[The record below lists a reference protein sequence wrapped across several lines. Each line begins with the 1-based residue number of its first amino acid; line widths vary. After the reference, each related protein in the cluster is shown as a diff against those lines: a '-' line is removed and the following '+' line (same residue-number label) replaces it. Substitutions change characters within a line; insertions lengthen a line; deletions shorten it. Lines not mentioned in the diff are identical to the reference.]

1 MAVSAEARALVR
13 AAFGGRC
20 GYCGVSE
27 TSVGGELEIDHF
39 HPQAAGGSD
48 DIENLVYACT
58 ACNRF
63 KGDYA
68 PLPDAPD
75 SLRLLRPQRDDLGA
89 HIEETVHGKLLGL
102 TPRGWF
108 HIRRLHLNRPQ
119 LVELRH
125 LNHAL
130 QIQKDDLF
138 RAREAEARLQRD
150 NDALQSEIGRLRAAV
165 AGLLRG
171 GER

>member
-1 MAVSAEARALVR
+1 MAVSAETRTAVR

-20 GYCGVSE
+20 GYCNVSE
-27 TSVGGELEIDHF
+27 TSVGGALEIDHF
-39 HPQAAGGSD
+39 HPLAAGGSD
-48 DIENLVYACT
+48 ELENLIYACT

-68 PLPDAPD
+68 PPYDAPE
-75 SLRLLRPQRDDLGA
+75 SLRLLRPQRDDMGA
-89 HIEETVHGKLLGL
+89 HIAETAHGRLLGI

-108 HIRRLHLNRPQ
+108 HIQRLHLNRAQ

-125 LNHAL
+125 LHRLMQAQNDEL
-130 QIQKDDLF
+130 TQ
-138 RAREAEARLQRD
+138 AREAEARLRRE
-150 NDALQSEIGRLRAAV
+150 NSALQGEITRLRTAIV
-165 AGLLRG
+165 ELLRR

>member
-1 MAVSAEARALVR
+1 MDGVVT
-13 AAFGGRC
+13 AAFPKRRW
-20 GYCGVSE
+20 
-27 TSVGGELEIDHF
+27 GGELEIDHF
-39 HPQAAGGSD
+39 YPLAAGGSD

-68 PLPDAPD
+68 PAHGAPD

-89 HIEETVHGKLLGL
+89 HVEETVHGRLIGL

-108 HIRRLHLNRPQ
+108 HIQRLHLNRPL
-119 LVELRH
+119 LVERRQLHRV
-125 LNHAL
+125 L
-130 QIQKDDLF
+130 QQQKADLS
-138 RAREAEARLQRD
+138 RSREAESRLRRE
-150 NDALQSEIGRLRAAV
+150 NDALQGEIARLRAVVV
-165 AGLLRG
+165 ALLGG

>member
-1 MAVSAEARALVR
+1 MTVSTEARATVR

-48 DIENLVYACT
+48 AIENLVYACT
-58 ACNRF
+58 ARNRF
-63 KGDYA
+63 KGDYGPA
-68 PLPDAPD
+68 HDAPD
-75 SLRLLRPQRDDLGA
+75 SLRLLHPQRDDLGA
-89 HIEETVHGKLLGL
+89 HIEETVHGRLIGF

-108 HIRRLHLNRPQ
+108 YIQRLHLNRPQ
-119 LVELRH
+119 LVEMRH
-125 LNHAL
+125 LHLVL
-130 QIQKDDLF
+130 QAQKADLL
-138 RAREAEARLQRD
+138 RAREAEARLRRE
-150 NDALQSEIGRLRAAV
+150 NEVLQGEIARLRTAV
-165 AGLLRG
+165 DALLRG

>member
-1 MAVSAEARALVR
+1 MAISAEARATVR
-13 AAFGGRC
+13 TAFGGRC

-48 DIENLVYACT
+48 DIENLVYSCT

-68 PLPDAPD
+68 PTTDTPD
-75 SLRLLRPQRDDLGA
+75 SLRLLHPRRDDLTA
-89 HIEETVHGKLLGL
+89 HLDETVHGRLVGL

-108 HIRRLHLNRPQ
+108 HIQRLHLNRPQ
-119 LVELRH
+119 LVELRRLH
-125 LNHAL
+125 NTLRA
-130 QIQKDDLF
+130 QKADLS
-138 RAREAEARLQRD
+138 RAREAESHLRRE
-150 NDALQSEIGRLRAAV
+150 NEALQGEIARLRAAV
-165 AGLLRG
+165 SALLRG